1 MTLCTF
7 NARRSHFYCGTV
19 RMFCILQG
27 RVARTSLLGHFDVNS
42 IFCHCGWF
50 SAAVRAASAAVALKC
65 CRLASLCFALPR
77 TIATPIARLNCCSM
91 IGLIGY
97 APPFLSV
104 LMRGEIFIP
113 SSLDAAS
120 LQGARRVVWFS
131 QSLCTCPFQ
140 NLFCDCSNWNG
151 PTISPVHLQ
160 LYLQQIGDQ
169 ASRTSGCKI
178 VWFL

>member
-1 MTLCTF
+1 MHRNIKHSMTLCTF

-120 LQGARRVVWFS
+120 LQGALYDFLKVFALVPSKIYSVIARIGMVP
-131 QSLCTCPFQ
+131 QYP
-140 NLFCDCSNWNG
+140 LFISNYICS
-151 PTISPVHLQ
+151 
-160 LYLQQIGDQ
+160 
-169 ASRTSGCKI
+169 K
-178 VWFL
+178 